1 MCILCQQTSPK
12 RWFGNRTITSFCD
25 VTNSA
30 HQIQM
35 TTLCRWMKPPHEK
48 FLRTPLDVSVES
60 FTQAV
65 YLNCNFAKWL
75 LKYAITYYAFV
86 LKNRHSGKVKS
97 DNVDKAKI
105 QNSYEK
111 KESVSPTNT
120 QSNVW
125 VNDRIESYL
134 VRISKTVKDLNL
146 CIIGKFMLF
155 DTKVIIFM

>member
-1 MCILCQQTSPK
+1 
-12 RWFGNRTITSFCD
+12 
-25 VTNSA
+25 
-30 HQIQM
+30 
-35 TTLCRWMKPPHEK
+35 
-48 FLRTPLDVSVES
+48 
-60 FTQAV
+60 
-65 YLNCNFAKWL
+65 L

>member
-1 MCILCQQTSPK
+1 MSTNFAKTLVWKQDYNVILWRYKQ
-12 RWFGNRTITSFCD
+12 RTPN
-25 VTNSA
+25 TNDYP
-30 HQIQM
+30 M
-35 TTLCRWMKPPHEK
+35 PLNETPHEK